1 MKIERIFACACTVVG
16 GVFLMEQLRTV
27 VTGWPAFVALLISPL
42 VAGAVF
48 ARLGSWRNRDAFA
61 SALVALVLQIG
72 FALIAPSSHSHSTG
86 KLLLGGIILAGL
98 AGLVMMIGAWI
109 ARRVFLDGPV
119 GAGTLLVISTLVTT
133 FFVYFGAAIVHRQ
146 ITSSSIAL
154 VVFESGLALLG
165 GIATQR
171 IAPIRHVV
179 ACGGGA
185 TVLVAWNLAEKL
197 LRGRSIELDFSTFS
211 DVFLIAG
218 GFAGAAIGAKLRREP
233 RPSYAEFD

>member
-1 MKIERIFACACTVVG
+1 MKIERIFACACAVVG
-16 GVFLMEQLRTV
+16 GIFLLEQLSTV
-27 VTGWPAFVALLISPL
+27 VTGWSVFVAFLIAPL
-42 VAGAVF
+42 VIGGVF
-48 ARLGSWRNRDAFA
+48 ERLGSWRHRDAFA
-61 SALVALVLQIG
+61 SSLVAL
-72 FALIAPSSHSHSTG
+72 ALLVVQAIIVPSSRSHSVG
-86 KLLLGGIILAGL
+86 KALLGGIILAAL

-119 GAGTLLVISTLVTT
+119 GAPTLLVISTFVTT
-133 FFVYFGAAIVHRQ
+133 FFVYFGAAIFHRH
-146 ITSSSIAL
+146 ITSSSTAL
-154 VVFESGLALLG
+154 VVFETGFALLG

-185 TVLVAWNLAEKL
+185 TVMIAWNLAEKL

-211 DVFLIAG
+211 DVFLIAA